1 MIVKNSN
8 KNDMQKI
15 DYSVDKSNLRQ
26 IILNSPNQLSWA
38 IDNWKPIIFKKK
50 FANVILCGMGGSA
63 WPIEFVVN
71 YLTTNPKMR
80 LNNTPII
87 IHRNYGLPDEINKN
101 SLMIF
106 SSYSGNTEE
115 TIETYKAAL
124 KAGVKGVVMTS
135 GGELEKLAIKNRTK
149 ILKIPEKNIP
159 PRYSTGYMVGF
170 LSKLLEDAKIMKD
183 ASRDIIKT
191 SEYLEKILADGKLE
205 ERGRELAKKINGK
218 IPIIY
223 ASVNYRIAAKVWKI
237 KINENA
243 KIPAF
248 WNHIPEFNHNEMV
261 GFTLADPKQ
270 FLIIVLRNKE
280 DNKEILKVMDIT
292 EKILVN
298 RGFLLEDIEMKGSNF
313 FSKIF
318 STTLLCDWCS
328 YYLAILG
335 GIDPAP
341 VEMVNEFKEELIK
354 IKNNNENSY
363 YGRRQR
369 HSPLAA
375 KPQPETEAVSETY

>member
-1 MIVKNSN
+1 MSISN
-8 KNDMQKI
+8 GLKKI
-15 DYSVDKSNLRQ
+15 DYSIDKYNLRQ

-38 IDNWKPIIFKKK
+38 VNNWKPMKFKKK
-50 FANVILCGMGGSA
+50 FSNVILCGMGGSA

-80 LNNTPII
+80 LNNIPII
-87 IHRNYGLPDEINKN
+87 IHRNYGLPDEVNKN

-115 TIETYKAAL
+115 TIETYKAAF

-135 GGELEKLAIKNRTK
+135 GGELEKLAIKNGTD

-159 PRYSTGYMVGF
+159 PRFSTGYMVGF
-170 LSKLLEDAKIMKD
+170 LSKLLEDAKIMKN
-183 ASRDIIKT
+183 ASGDILKT
-191 SEYLEKILADGKLE
+191 SEYLRKLLSEEKLE
-205 ERGRELAKKINGK
+205 ARGCELAEKINGK

-243 KIPAF
+243 KIPSF
-248 WNHIPEFNHNEMV
+248 WNHLPELNHNEMV

-270 FLIIVLRNKE
+270 FLIIMLRNEE
-280 DNKEILKVMDIT
+280 DDKEILKVMSIT
-292 EKILVN
+292 EKLLAN
-298 RGFLLEDIEMKGSNF
+298 KGFLLEEIEMKGDNF

-318 STTLLCDWCS
+318 STTLLCDWVS
-328 YYLAILG
+328 YYLALKR
-335 GIDPAP
+335 GIDPTP
-341 VEMVNEFKEELIK
+341 VLLVNEFKDELIR
-354 IKNNNENSY
+354 IKD
-363 YGRRQR
+363 
-369 HSPLAA
+369 
-375 KPQPETEAVSETY
+375 KK